1 MWMFIVR
8 TLLELGEDGLD
19 RGNLMLML
27 VRPNCKMPSITSYLD
42 VLDASLVLG
51 VADGSVLLNDHGPAT
66 SAAALVCSNLPA
78 VVLREEGLAVGEHEE
93 VLALR
98 DLVDLAPS
106 VKDKLVVVGDEGN
119 NVDALG
125 LELLELLN
133 VGRKVVGGAAGGEST
148 RNGNDDDL
156 LASPLLVGI
165 VELRDTANGRVLV
178 EDRSPANELLSELES
193 CIKPIEHTR
202 T

>member
-1 MWMFIVR
+1 
-8 TLLELGEDGLD
+8 
-19 RGNLMLML
+19 MLML